1 MNRLLALIKREW
13 KTGQR
18 DYTIYGLVVVL
29 LLFAFETMQSL
40 IVRYTG
46 MASFPM
52 EVYSEMFPGFL
63 LLGGFITTSMMF
75 SEDMYSKNSQHN
87 WLMLPATNLE
97 KFLSKALVSTIAYPI
112 VVTLVFFLT
121 SVVTEPIQLLIFGS
135 PVGLFNPFKGNE
147 LGMLLAQYWVWNSV
161 FILGAAYFHK
171 AHFVKTVLAVG
182 VIALG
187 FGALAL
193 LFTRLV
199 FAIKFGS
206 TVNFFDTLNF
216 NYPDFPGN
224 SMVSIKVFAGIAKVL
239 YYAVLP
245 LFCMVTAFFRV
256 EEVQATDAV

>member
-1 MNRLLALIKREW
+1 MNRLLTLIKREW

-40 IVRYTG
+40 VVRYTG
-46 MASFPM
+46 MATFPM

-75 SEDMYSKNSQHN
+75 SEDMFSKDSQHN

-112 VVTLVFFLT
+112 AVILVFFLT

-135 PVGLFNPFKGNE
+135 PVGLFNPFKDND
-147 LGMLLAQYWVWNSV
+147 LMMLLAQYWVWNSV

-171 AHFVKTVLAVG
+171 AQFVKTVLAVG

-187 FGALAL
+187 FGALTL

-206 TVNFFDTLNF
+206 SVPMFDSFMYFDSRYLQ
-216 NYPDFPGN
+216 N
-224 SMVSIKVFAGIAKVL
+224 SLTSIKVFSGITKVL
-239 YYAVLP
+239 YYAALP
-245 LFCMVTAFFRV
+245 LFCLVTAYFKV